1 MSKNHS
7 ADGLRGFASL
17 AVFFSHVFIA
27 FFPVAFVP
35 WIPSVAQ
42 ADAPAGMLDTLLS
55 LPLISTL
62 WNGSSAVSV
71 FFVLSG
77 YVLCKRF
84 VDTQSLDVVRSL
96 ASRRYLRLGM
106 PVAASILLAW
116 AIAKAGWI
124 HASEVAALSGSD
136 WLHWLAID
144 GLTFTDALRD
154 AAYGALLD
162 GTSRFNGVLW
172 TMRIELIGSF
182 MIFAYSLLATRGLQ
196 RAIIWSVL
204 LLLAVFLSPAN
215 WPHYLAFLLGA
226 LLAQRAVRVKQ
237 PLAWGAVLL
246 SLYLGGFSTNEI
258 YAPFREIPLDP
269 QVIRS
274 LLGACAGALT
284 LIAVQAGLGRTLLE
298 CNLGQFLGRISYA
311 LYLVHTPVILSA
323 GCALYLYGVTQLG
336 VSRSVAVVMVIAV
349 LLPLTIIVAV
359 MFERLVDRPAI
370 AIGKRWLGVRNASD
384 SRNGECASG

>member
-35 WIPSVAQ
+35 WIPGVAK
-42 ADAPAGMLDTLLS
+42 ADAPAGVLDTLLS
-55 LPLISTL
+55 LPLVSTL

-84 VDTQSLDVVRSL
+84 VDTQSIDVVRSL

-106 PVAASILLAW
+106 PVACSILLAW
-116 AIAKAGWI
+116 VIAKAGWI

-136 WLHWLAID
+136 WLNWLSMD
-144 GLTFTDALRD
+144 GLTFTDAVRD

-182 MIFAYSLLATRGLQ
+182 MTFAYSLLATRGVQ

-204 LLLAVFLSPAN
+204 LFLAVFLSPAN

-226 LLAQRAVRVKQ
+226 LLAQRPVQVKR
-237 PLAWGAVLL
+237 PLAWAAVLL
-246 SLYLGGFSTNEI
+246 ALYLGGFSTNEI
-258 YAPFREIPLDP
+258 YAPFRALPMDP

-284 LIAVQAGLGRTLLE
+284 LIAVHAGMGRALLE
-298 CNLGQFLGRISYA
+298 CSVGQFLGRISYA
-311 LYLVHTPVILSA
+311 LYLVHTPIILSA
-323 GCALYLYGVTQLG
+323 GCALYLYAVTQLAA
-336 VSRSVAVVMVIAV
+336 SRSVAVGLVVAV
-349 LLPLTIIVAV
+349 VLPLTIMVAV
-359 MFERLVDRPAI
+359 IFERLADRPAI
-370 AIGKRWLGVRNASD
+370 AIGKRWLGVRSASD
-384 SRNGECASG
+384 GERKECVSG